1 MKREFAKQ
9 YANLEEWHWWFR
21 GRRRILESVLR
32 RELDARRSISIAS
45 VGCGPAEGLQ
55 WLEQFIGPG
64 GKIVG
69 IDVEL
74 LHARRI
80 APHIEYV
87 VGKLETAVIASGS
100 FDAVLALDVLEH
112 LDNDAIG
119 LYQAAQMVKPGGL
132 LLVTVPA
139 LPSLW
144 GGQDVI
150 SHHRRRYTKA
160 ALRQTF
166 ERAGLPPPRVSY
178 FNTLLFPPVAG
189 LRWTRRA
196 MGKATLARSDFDDTK
211 PGLMN
216 DILTLIFA
224 SESHIVP
231 RMPLPIGVSLLATL
245 NLGIEAHG
253 THKILRT

>member
-1 MKREFAKQ
+1 MKQQFAKQ

-21 GRRRILESVLR
+21 GRQRILESVLL
-32 RELDARRSISIAS
+32 REFGPGDSISIAS

-55 WLEQFIGPG
+55 WLKQFTGPC

-69 IDVEL
+69 IDVEPM
-74 LHARRI
+74 HARRI

-87 VGKLETAVIASGS
+87 VGMLETAPFADRS

-112 LDNDAIG
+112 LDNDATG
-119 LYQAAQMVKPGGL
+119 LYEAARMVKPGGL

-150 SHHRRRYTKA
+150 SHHLRRYTKA
-160 ALRQTF
+160 TLLRTF
-166 ERAGLPPPRVSY
+166 ERAGLPTPCVSY
-178 FNTLLFPPVAG
+178 FNMLLFAPVAC
-189 LRWTRRA
+189 LRWARRA
-196 MGKATLARSDFDDTK
+196 LGKATLARSDFDDTR

-216 DILTLIFA
+216 EILASIFA
-224 SESHIVP
+224 AESHIVP
-231 RMPLPIGVSLLATL
+231 RIPLPIGVSLLATL
-245 NLGIEAHG
+245 PL
-253 THKILRT
+253 